1 MSEME
6 REKKPEFVVTDRRKF
21 NVDGE
26 PRADAPVETPSAA
39 ATAPASPSAE
49 SAKPPQAKQPLPGKH
64 QPGQPQPS
72 SATPPKAEKS
82 AMPRQASALES
93 QQAPASSAGPDLATG
108 YSGDRERASFG
119 GQKMEF
125 VHLLDMLVQT
135 AMMYAG
141 AMDSGTERQVDIV
154 GLRQMIDLI
163 AVLEEKTKGNLN
175 EQEIT
180 VLKNTIFQ
188 LRMTYMEIVNMIDR
202 QAMQKG
208 PGSKGPGTTGPA
220 RK

>member
-1 MSEME
+1 
-6 REKKPEFVVTDRRKF
+6 
-21 NVDGE
+21 
-26 PRADAPVETPSAA
+26 
-39 ATAPASPSAE
+39 
-49 SAKPPQAKQPLPGKH
+49 
-64 QPGQPQPS
+64 
-72 SATPPKAEKS
+72 
-82 AMPRQASALES
+82 MPRQASALES

-141 AMDSGTERQVDIV
+141 AMDSGTERRVDIV

-175 EQEIT
+175 EQEAT

-208 PGSKGPGTTGPA
+208 PGAAPGAKGPA

>member
-1 MSEME
+1 ME

-21 NVDGE
+21 TVEGE
-26 PRADAPVETPSAA
+26 PRPDAPVESSSPASTPATPAEPSSAA
-39 ATAPASPSAE
+39 
-49 SAKPPQAKQPLPGKH
+49 AKPPQPPQATPQQPAPTKQEKPAAKQE
-64 QPGQPQPS
+64 
-72 SATPPKAEKS
+72 SAAGAKRE
-82 AMPRQASALES
+82 AS
-93 QQAPASSAGPDLATG
+93 PASGPDLATG
-108 YSGDRERASFG
+108 YSAERERASFG

-141 AMDSGTERQVDIV
+141 AMDTGAERRVDVV

-163 AVLEEKTKGNLN
+163 AVLQEKSKGNLS
-175 EQEIT
+175 EQEEA
-180 VLKNTIFQ
+180 VLKNTLFQ

-202 QAMQKG
+202 QAMQKEPGVAG
-208 PGSKGPGTTGPA
+208 PGPKGPA

>member
-1 MSEME
+1 MDFGCDGMSEME

-26 PRADAPVETPSAA
+26 PRADAPVETPAAA
-39 ATAPASPSAE
+39 ATPAPPPVE
-49 SAKPPQAKQPLPGKH
+49 SAKPPQAKQPPPAQT
-64 QPGQPQPS
+64 QPGP
-72 SATPPKAEKS
+72 AAPPHAEKS
-82 AMPRQASALES
+82 AMPRQASPLGP
-93 QQAPASSAGPDLATG
+93 QHAPASSAGPDLATG

-125 VHLLDMLVQT
+125 AHLLDMLVQT

-141 AMDSGTERQVDIV
+141 AMDSGAERRVDIV

-163 AVLEEKTKGNLN
+163 AVLEEKSKGNLN
-175 EQEIT
+175 EQENT
-180 VLKNTIFQ
+180 MLKNTIFQ

-208 PGSKGPGTTGPA
+208 PGASGPA